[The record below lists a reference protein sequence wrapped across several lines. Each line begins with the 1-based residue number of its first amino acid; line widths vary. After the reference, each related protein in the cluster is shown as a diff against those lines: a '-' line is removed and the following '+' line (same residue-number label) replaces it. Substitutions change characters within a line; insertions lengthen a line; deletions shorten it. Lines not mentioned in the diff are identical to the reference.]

1 MLTLGHE
8 LGHAVA
14 LARAAAAQPPI
25 ARGWPGVLFELP
37 SLLAEIAAADAL
49 AEAYPAHATGVR
61 LALAQN
67 LAWSVF
73 EAMTFCRVELD
84 LYERRSRGAALTSGA
99 IADAFL
105 HRFGEAYGPAL
116 PITERDAV
124 VLAARRRDT
133 RSARGS
139 TASSTPSGPSW
150 RWRCSSSAPRIRS
163 ASASAASRCSASDGA
178 SAPVDQL
185 ARFGLDL
192 GPATWERG
200 ARGARATLLGGR
212 RA

>member
-25 ARGWPGVLFELP
+25 AQGWPGVLFELP

-49 AEAYPAHATGVR
+49 AEAYPSHATGVR

-84 LYERRSRGAALTSGA
+84 LYERRSRGGALTSGA

-116 PITERDAV
+116 PITELDAV
-124 VLAARRRDT
+124 VLAGAKAGYAVGARFYGFQYAVGALVALALLEQRSEDPVGFGERCVALLGLG
-133 RSARGS
+133 RSA
-139 TASSTPSGPSW
+139 
-150 RWRCSSSAPRIRS
+150 
-163 ASASAASRCSASDGA
+163 
-178 SAPVDQL
+178 APVDQL

-192 GPATWERG
+192 GPATWSAGLEAL
-200 ARGARATLLGGR
+200 ARRFSAVVA
-212 RA
+212 A